1 MTTLATL
8 FWIRNVDS
16 LWGQTN
22 IEKLFSL
29 GDFNT
34 LTGESSNFSIWEL
47 ILFTIVGCM
56 GGLLGAVFNAASE
69 HLTLWRMKHVNQSK
83 CRRFVEVLG
92 VTFVVS
98 VVSFLMPIFWGRCTQ
113 LPQDMQ
119 DWTNQEKNLVEA
131 LVPFRCIPG
140 KEYNEVASLM
150 LTQADIAIKQLFHFR
165 EAGADDTSTFSSG
178 ALFLFFIHYI
188 TMASLCNGI
197 AVASG
202 LFVPTL
208 LSGAAFGRLVGH
220 LLHKL
225 DHTNGTFADSGTY
238 ALIGAAAML
247 GGTARMTIS
256 LTVILLE
263 ATGDMQYVLPLMVT
277 LMAARF
283 TGNIFNDGI
292 YDIQIKLKKIPFLDP
307 DVPPIA
313 ERSEIVAGQVM
324 STEVKCLRPVE
335 RVGVVYDL
343 LRSCGHGTFPI
354 VDTASGGTLYGT
366 ASRYMLC
373 TLLQRRAFGSP
384 DVLED
389 YDGPQQNLGPRRLSP
404 LVQWDT
410 IERAYPR
417 YPTIADVEIRDSER
431 NCWLDLRP
439 YANTAP
445 YTINETASIQRT
457 YRLFR
462 TLGLR
467 FLVVVNH
474 NNQVVGIIT
483 RKNLLPKA
491 LTDSLLRGRSA
502 PINEDS
508 AIQHEVL

>member
-178 ALFLFFIHYI
+178 ALFLFSFTISPWLHFVTGSRWHRACLCQRYCPGPHLVVSWDIYFINWI
-188 TMASLCNGI
+188 TPTEPLPI
-197 AVASG
+197 R
-202 LFVPTL
+202 VPT
-208 LSGAAFGRLVGH
+208 
-220 LLHKL
+220 
-225 DHTNGTFADSGTY
+225 
-238 ALIGAAAML
+238 
-247 GGTARMTIS
+247 
-256 LTVILLE
+256 
-263 ATGDMQYVLPLMVT
+263 P
-277 LMAARF
+277 
-283 TGNIFNDGI
+283 
-292 YDIQIKLKKIPFLDP
+292 
-307 DVPPIA
+307 
-313 ERSEIVAGQVM
+313 
-324 STEVKCLRPVE
+324 
-335 RVGVVYDL
+335 
-343 LRSCGHGTFPI
+343 
-354 VDTASGGTLYGT
+354 
-366 ASRYMLC
+366 
-373 TLLQRRAFGSP
+373 
-384 DVLED
+384 
-389 YDGPQQNLGPRRLSP
+389 
-404 LVQWDT
+404 
-410 IERAYPR
+410 
-417 YPTIADVEIRDSER
+417 
-431 NCWLDLRP
+431 
-439 YANTAP
+439 
-445 YTINETASIQRT
+445 
-457 YRLFR
+457 
-462 TLGLR
+462 
-467 FLVVVNH
+467 
-474 NNQVVGIIT
+474 
-483 RKNLLPKA
+483 
-491 LTDSLLRGRSA
+491 
-502 PINEDS
+502 
-508 AIQHEVL
+508 